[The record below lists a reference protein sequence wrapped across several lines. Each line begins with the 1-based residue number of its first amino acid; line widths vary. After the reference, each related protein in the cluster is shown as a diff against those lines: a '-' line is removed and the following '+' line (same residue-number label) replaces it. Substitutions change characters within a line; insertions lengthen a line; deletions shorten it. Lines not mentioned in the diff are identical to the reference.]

1 MVERRLKLTSNKQP
15 KTEAERNRT
24 NPIKNT
30 IHPIKQLHKSA
41 IIYQCLASQ
50 FWHFRVFLEGAQRK
64 RSTKE
69 TDIEKAKKQAKV
81 IFAKLLLTI
90 NDTDGDKNKLSS
102 TKTLDV
108 VAKSLYAKQEA
119 LIEQG
124 ELEKNKNKKERYV
137 YEKHIRPYFANI
149 ELKKINSDVLENFK
163 IHLAQLGLAQS
174 TQKGYLDLVGK
185 LLKEAAKKEYIH
197 RIPIM
202 PSVKTHD
209 DPRGYFDGTEYTRLW
224 KAALKYKDKTYEFK
238 YKEDAA
244 KSDKTYRKTRITSDC
259 FNAIMFMRNTFIRPT
274 DLKFIKHKDVVV
286 YERDGITLLE
296 LRHVRTK
303 GHSNY
308 MASTENAVKH
318 YNRIVSER
326 KEEGYGKDED
336 YLFLPQHEN
345 RDYALKEISRQF
357 TAILEITNLRKDSE
371 GRSRTLY
378 SLRHTAIMTAVR
390 QGIPIE
396 HIASNARTSTDMIN
410 RFYANQIN
418 SALDM
423 GTHVIDTVK
432 RRNERRR
439 LKQAEVTLAEANKAV
454 EENGTVA
461 AADGLTPSSDPVVM
475 LV

>member
-1 MVERRLKLTSNKQP
+1 MRKTLKLTSKKP
-15 KTEAERNRT
+15 KSVEPRNLT
-24 NPIKNT
+24 NPIKDT
-30 IHPIKQLHKSA
+30 IHHVKQLHKSA
-41 IIYQCLASQ
+41 IIYQCLASKY
-50 FWHFRVFLEGAQRK
+50 WHFRVFLEGSQRK
-64 RSTKE
+64 RSTKVTE
-69 TDIEKAKKQAKV
+69 IEQAKRQAKV
-81 IFAKLLLTI
+81 IFAEMLLTI
-90 NDTDGDKNKLSS
+90 NAGEGDKRKLSS
-102 TKTLDV
+102 TKTLEV
-108 VAKSLYAKQEA
+108 VAKTLYEKQA
-119 LIEQG
+119 IKIGQG
-124 ELEKNKNKKERYV
+124 ELEKNKNKKERWV
-137 YEKHIRPYFANI
+137 FQKHIRPFFAAI
-149 ELKKINSDVLENFK
+149 ELKKINADVLENFK
-163 IHLAQLGLAQS
+163 LHLAQKNLAIS
-174 TQKGYLDLVGK
+174 TQKSYLEYVGK
-185 LLKEAAKKEYIH
+185 LLKEAVKKEYIQYV
-197 RIPIM
+197 PIM

-209 DPRGYFDGTEYTRLW
+209 DPRGNFNPAEYTKLW
-224 KAALKYKDKTYEFK
+224 KSAAKHKNTIYEFK
-238 YKEDAA
+238 YKGDAA
-244 KSDKTYRKTRITSDC
+244 KADKTYRKIRITSDC
-259 FNAIMFMRNTFIRPT
+259 LNAIMFMRNTFIRPT

-296 LRHVRTK
+296 LRHARTK

-326 KEEGYGKDED
+326 KEEGYGKDDD
-336 YLFLPQHEN
+336 YLFMPQHEN

-439 LKQAEVTLAEANKAV
+439 IKQAEVAAAESNMAA

-461 AADGLTPSSDPVVM
+461 AALYGAKVYNY
-475 LV
+475 

>member
-1 MVERRLKLTSNKQP
+1 MVERRLKLTSNRKP
-15 KTEAERNRT
+15 KTEAARNRT
-24 NPIKNT
+24 NPIKDT
-30 IHPIKQLHKSA
+30 IHTVKQPHHSA
-41 IIYQCLASQ
+41 IIYKCAASK
-50 FWHFRVFLEGAQRK
+50 FWHFRVFLDGAQRK

-69 TDIEKAKKQAKV
+69 TDIEKAMKQAKV
-81 IFAKLLLTI
+81 IFAQLLLTI
-90 NDTDGDKNKLSS
+90 NDTDGEKNKLSS

-108 VAKSLYAKQEA
+108 VAKSLYSKQQVM
-119 LIEQG
+119 IEQG

-137 YEKHIRPYFANI
+137 YEKHIRPYFAKI
-149 ELKKINSDVLENFK
+149 ELKKINADELENFK
-163 IHLAQLGLAQS
+163 IHLAKKGLAQS

-185 LLKEAAKKEYIH
+185 LLKEAAKKEYIS

-209 DPRGYFDGTEYTRLW
+209 DPRGNFNSGEYSKLW
-224 KAALKYKDKTYEFK
+224 HAALRYKNKMYEFK
-238 YKEDAA
+238 YKDGAA

-259 FNAIMFMRNTFIRPT
+259 FHAIMFMRNTFIRPT
-274 DLKFIKHKDVVV
+274 DLKFIKHKDVFV

-296 LRHVRTK
+296 LRHGRTK

-308 MASTENAVKH
+308 MASTENAIKH
-318 YNRIVSER
+318 YRRILAER
-326 KEEGYGKDED
+326 TEQGYGKDDD
-336 YLFLPQHEN
+336 YVFMPQHEN

-390 QGIPIE
+390 QGIPVA

-418 SALDM
+418 SALQM
-423 GTHVIDTVK
+423 GSHVIDTVK

-439 LKQAEVTLAEANKAV
+439 KRLEEQAAIEAK
-454 EENGTVA
+454 GTVETKDTDTA
-461 AADGLTPSSDPVVM
+461 ATKDYSDKVYNY
-475 LV
+475 